1 MEALKGKKFDVG
13 KNFIIINHLKLFPA
27 QEKLGIEVS
36 FEGSKKGTLFLTG
49 IPEFNNTTNVLKMN
63 NLQYDLSTK
72 NILLKSAKWLLNE
85 TIRKKMEQSMVVDLT
100 PQIEDL
106 KKTMNSALNQT
117 LNKNIRLEG
126 TVKSININ
134 TLQSRSEEIFVR
146 AIINGNIAVKV
157 K

>member
-1 MEALKGKKFDVG
+1 
-13 KNFIIINHLKLFPA
+13 
-27 QEKLGIEVS
+27 
-36 FEGSKKGTLFLTG
+36 
-49 IPEFNNTTNVLKMN
+49 
-63 NLQYDLSTK
+63 
-72 NILLKSAKWLLNE
+72 
-85 TIRKKMEQSMVVDLT
+85 MEQSMVVDLT